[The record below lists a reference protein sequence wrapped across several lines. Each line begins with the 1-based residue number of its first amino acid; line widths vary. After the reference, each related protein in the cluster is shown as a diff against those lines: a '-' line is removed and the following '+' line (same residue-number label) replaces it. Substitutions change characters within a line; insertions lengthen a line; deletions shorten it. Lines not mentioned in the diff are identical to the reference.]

1 MERKRKKEK
10 EIKEKHR
17 QQELYVRFATR
28 LGTRAKTVGIE
39 MVQAQKESPKARART
54 RARTRPLR
62 SSTASATTARRTATN
77 PLIVA
82 LKPEIKA
89 RQVAST
95 RATHRPTYPHQQGRC
110 SVGP

>member
-1 MERKRKKEK
+1 MERKRKQETKEN
-10 EIKEKHR
+10 HR

-28 LGTRAKTVGIE
+28 LGTPPKTVGIE

-77 PLIVA
+77 PQIVA

-89 RQVAST
+89 RLVAST
-95 RATHRPTYPHQQGRC
+95 RA
-110 SVGP
+110 